1 MEKIIS
7 GKLAKPT
14 ITLATKQ
21 RGTENSNMN
30 YSDLQEGK
38 QRKNMFLE
46 EKTNYEDLGHFLI
59 NFKCIIVLTKTQRL
73 WWRDLIKLMDSK
85 VNLGEY
91 PRMFGKIE

>member
-7 GKLAKPT
+7 GKLEKPI
-14 ITLATKQ
+14 ITLAIKQ
-21 RGTENSNMN
+21 RGTENSYMN

-59 NFKCIIVLTKTQRL
+59 NFKCIIVLMKTQRL
-73 WWRDLIKLMDSK
+73 WWRGLIKLMDSK